1 MRLYDSLQLDFSL
14 VPKTEAPVYLHDA
27 AIPLMDTPL
36 GPFVRNLKGE
46 LVGLDQNEA
55 CISAD
60 SGKTWQR
67 YPIFQQAGFECTQS
81 CSLVCLQSGA
91 LILSFANMAKIHFNW
106 HRKTNLPTKNTLL
119 HHWITRSLDGG
130 RTWEAPRRVLH
141 GYAAAMTSAIQL
153 RDGTVVLSSQNL
165 DYENGRHY
173 ALTLVSKDEGES
185 WQTSNR
191 LDIGGRGHHGGCY
204 EGTLAQ
210 LDDDRVWYCIR
221 TNRDWF
227 WHAYSADSGLTW
239 TEIHPGLAASSS
251 PGMLTR
257 LKSGRLLLTFNPL
270 QSLLNETRSAEK
282 FRRSGLFSEVAASWF
297 REELAICYS
306 EDEGQSWSCPVV
318 IAQCD
323 NAWLSYPY
331 VCEVEPGKLWITT
344 MQSQLKLEIAESAIL
359 AESMQ

>member
-1 MRLYDSLQLDFSL
+1 MRICVSLQLDFSL
-14 VPKTEAPVYLHDA
+14 APKTDAPVYLHDQA
-27 AIPLMDTPL
+27 VPLVGAPL
-36 GPFVRNLKGE
+36 GPFVRNAKGE

-60 SGKTWQR
+60 SGKSWRR
-67 YPIFQQAGFECTQS
+67 YPIFQQAGFECS
-81 CSLVCLQSGA
+81 NSRSLLCLRSGV
-91 LILSFANMAKIHFNW
+91 LILSFANMAQSHFNW
-106 HRKTNLPTKNTLL
+106 HRKTNLPTKNTFL

-130 RTWEAPRRVLH
+130 RSWEAPQRVLR

-153 RDGTVVLSSQNL
+153 HDGTVLLSSQNL
-165 DYENGRHY
+165 DYDNGRHY
-173 ALTLVSKDEGES
+173 ALTLLSKDEGQT
-185 WQTSNR
+185 WQASNR

-210 LDDDRVWYCIR
+210 LADGRVWYCIR
-221 TNRDWF
+221 TNQDWF

-251 PGMLTR
+251 PGMLTC
-257 LKSGRLLLTFNPL
+257 LKSGRLLLTYNPL
-270 QSLLNETRSAEK
+270 QSLLDETRRAEK
-282 FRRSGLFSEVAASWF
+282 FRRGGLFSEVAASWF

-306 EDEGQSWSCPVV
+306 EDEGLSWSCPVV

-323 NAWLSYPY
+323 KAWLSYPY

-359 AESMQ
+359 GK